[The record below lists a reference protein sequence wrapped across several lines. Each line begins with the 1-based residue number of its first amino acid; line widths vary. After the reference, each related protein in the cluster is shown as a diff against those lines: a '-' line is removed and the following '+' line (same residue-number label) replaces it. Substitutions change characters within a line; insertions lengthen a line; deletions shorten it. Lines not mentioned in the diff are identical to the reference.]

1 MQKPDVLK
9 RLQDVAGEDF
19 DSRECR
25 VTNPCITARESIE
38 IADYVLYLEKQN
50 IELQKLLRFSENQ
63 TEQLVLLYLSVEPK
77 PPEPPPV
84 RVIKTQPW

>member
-9 RLQDVAGEDF
+9 RLQDVTGENF

-25 VTNPCITARESIE
+25 VTNPRITARESIE

-50 IELQKLLRFSENQ
+50 IELRRLLMFAENQ
-63 TEQLVLLYLSVEPK
+63 TEQLVLLSLSAKPK
-77 PPEPPPV
+77 LPEPPPV